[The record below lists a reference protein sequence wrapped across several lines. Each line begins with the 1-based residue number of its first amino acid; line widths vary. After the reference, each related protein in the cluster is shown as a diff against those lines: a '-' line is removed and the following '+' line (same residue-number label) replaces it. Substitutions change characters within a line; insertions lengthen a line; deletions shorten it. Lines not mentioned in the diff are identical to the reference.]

1 MNFRLRRIETL
12 VLVLSAICALG
23 AGLSK
28 LTPAAGVVIGGF
40 AVWLDFVVIRE
51 LATGM
56 LTRNVP
62 KSHLLPMALAKSL
75 ALILVPAL
83 ALFLPS
89 RVVDGVS
96 FAIGVTTLPLAIV
109 VDACMAP
116 PHPRT
121 GDV

>member
-1 MNFRLRRIETL
+1 MNLRLRRIETL
-12 VLVLSAICALG
+12 VFALSAICALG
-23 AGLSK
+23 AALSK
-28 LTPAAGVVIGGF
+28 LTPASGIVIGGF

-51 LATGM
+51 LATAM
-56 LTRNVP
+56 LTRNVA
-62 KSHLLPMALAKSL
+62 KSHLVPMALAKSL

-89 RVVDGVS
+89 SVVDGVS

-109 VDACMAP
+109 LDACLAVP
-116 PHPRT
+116 QPRT